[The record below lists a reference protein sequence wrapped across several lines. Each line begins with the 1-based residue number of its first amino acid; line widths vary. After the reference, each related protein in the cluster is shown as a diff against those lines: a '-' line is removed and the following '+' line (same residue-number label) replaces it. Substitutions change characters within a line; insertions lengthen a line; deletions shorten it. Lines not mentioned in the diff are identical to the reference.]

1 MINKVSERDQ
11 SKKIHDVSLSVKRI
25 LFVGEIFTICVYDH
39 FEKSRKRED
48 QIFPNFNSINVPSI
62 SEANMIR
69 SKLKSTKAT
78 VFEASHSVILFFD
91 SFYIENLNFV
101 GKMDG

>member
-1 MINKVSERDQ
+1 
-11 SKKIHDVSLSVKRI
+11 
-25 LFVGEIFTICVYDH
+25 
-39 FEKSRKRED
+39 
-48 QIFPNFNSINVPSI
+48 
-62 SEANMIR
+62 MIR